1 MPVVQVSS
9 AANRDEYEAVAKF
22 VDLAGDRPA
31 GLILHA
37 ACELPGGEIQII
49 DVWES
54 AEALQSFGQQ
64 RIFPAFAQAGILDKM
79 RAVAPPM
86 PLEPFDFVH

>member
-9 AANRDEYEAVAKF
+9 AANREKYEAVAKV

-49 DVWES
+49 DVFES

-64 RIFPAFAQAGILDKM
+64 RIFPAFAQAGILDEM
-79 RAVAPPM
+79 RAAAPPM
-86 PLEPFDFVH
+86 PLEPFEFVH